1 VVATDVPNGRPD
13 STTSPSG
20 AYTHGRVRTPSR
32 SRRPASSSREAS
44 SVLAR
49 SVTGA
54 GALLKRTHSSAA
66 SKPYLPS
73 HRVANQA
80 GCDQVMLRYST
91 GSDGPGMGRQVRFLL
106 MRLRIAL
113 TAPAARVCP
122 R

>member
-1 VVATDVPNGRPD
+1 MVATDVPNGRPD

-54 GALLKRTHSSAA
+54 GALLKRTHASAT

-73 HRVANQA
+73 HRAASHA
-80 GCDQVMLRYST
+80 GCDQVMLRYAT
-91 GSDGPGMGRQVRFLL
+91 GVGRTRHGQTGP
-106 MRLRIAL
+106 
-113 TAPAARVCP
+113 APADAAEDRVDGAR
-122 R
+122 RSL